1 MAVGLHFPRAVLLI
15 EIERQCGF
23 SDCRARNRIGLTK
36 DEAIEYRG
44 FDCSQCERWNQDVLD
59 QSELPPSW
67 AKSASIR

>member
-1 MAVGLHFPRAVLLI
+1 
-15 EIERQCGF
+15 
-23 SDCRARNRIGLTK
+23 LTK